1 MSLSDLSTALG
12 ALPSNPLFQLGT
24 GIMAASGPSPV
35 PVGFGQ
41 ALGGGMTYA
50 NQLAMKQ
57 AQMQMVRAQFARFMQ
72 ESNYMSEAAKAALA
86 GKNPSYGNPNY
97 SPALAATAQQRAQ
110 SALNPNTQAQ
120 LYGSQGFTPGIS
132 ATPTQI
138 ESQQFP
144 HLSQSGAEATGL
156 VAPAPSSAA
165 SSAAQPV
172 DPVSAMQNRLLS
184 SPFGIAAMYG
194 NPTQFFNTVVGR
206 SVGTPTTVQTLIQE
220 QQQYQ
225 QGSPE
230 WNALQAAINK
240 AGSVQVRQGG
250 ANIGPNG
257 VFYLPRTSQNSTF
270 LDPNHPELGVTT
282 VPGATATEL
291 KTQLATSLGNKLGGL
306 TNVTSSTGRQVPTPN
321 ISLYGGPLNR
331 LLGMAG
337 ITPQT
342 PTAPQSAPAGAQPP
356 RIGAQIAQTSGFDAN
371 LYRNPVA
378 WQDSRFYSDIP
389 KGYQPAPGIG
399 QSTQD
404 KVMLQEQ
411 GKQWATLQTQ
421 AQSDAQ
427 SANDALVRHQKMLE
441 LLQSGKVSFGP
452 LSQQITDIKNIG
464 KEFGVNLGDPA
475 PNQEFG
481 KYAYQAATSV
491 MKKIYGGRI
500 TESEVKQQIQ
510 NNPGTTLAEK
520 ANYALLKLQIHQDRI
535 DMAKPQILQGY
546 LQHGG
551 SPFAFNS
558 WFASK
563 IPNPAGIK
571 GPTPQS
577 AQNFANYERTQTID
591 GQTYGLKDGRW
602 YAVGG
607 Q

>member
-35 PVGFGQ
+35 PVGLGQ

-57 AQMQMVRAQFARFMQ
+57 AQADMMRAQFARFAWQ
-72 ESNYMSEAAKAALA
+72 NALLQKALS
-86 GKNPSYGNPNY
+86 GNNGQSGFKNPNFNQSLSGT
-97 SPALAATAQQRAQ
+97 ATQRAQ
-110 SALNPNTQAQ
+110 DALNPNTQTQ
-120 LYGSQGFTPGIS
+120 LYGSEGFTPGIS

-138 ESQQFP
+138 ASQQFP
-144 HLSQSGAEATGL
+144 QLNAGGAEAVG
-156 VAPAPSSAA
+156 
-165 SSAAQPV
+165 AQPSASN
-172 DPVSAMQNRLLS
+172 PVQSGVLGHILGTPAGMASFALNPEGTMNFALS
-184 SPFGIAAMYG
+184 R
-194 NPTQFFNTVVGR
+194 QF
-206 SVGTPTTVQTLIQE
+206 GTPTPVQTLIQE

-257 VFYLPRTSQNSTF
+257 VYYLPRTSLNTTF
-270 LDPNHPELGVTT
+270 NNPNDPSQGVHA
-282 VPGATATEL
+282 VPGATAAEL
-291 KTQLATSLGNKLGGL
+291 QTQTATSLGDKLTGL
-306 TNVTSSTGRQVPTPN
+306 TNVTSSTGAQIPTPN
-321 ISLYGGPLNR
+321 VSLYGPALNR
-331 LLGMAG
+331 LLGIAG
-337 ITPQT
+337 ITPQGSA
-342 PTAPQSAPAGAQPP
+342 APQGAPSAVAQPQ
-356 RIGAQIAQTSGFDAN
+356 RMGSAIAQQSGFDAN
-371 LYRNPVA
+371 LYRNPAA
-378 WQDSRFYSDIP
+378 WQDSRFYADIP
-389 KGYQPAPGIG
+389 KGYQPTPGIG
-399 QSTQD
+399 QTTQD

-411 GKQWATLQTQ
+411 GKQWATLQTE

-427 SANDALVRHQKMLE
+427 TANDALVRHQKMLE
-441 LLQSGKVSFGP
+441 LLQSGKVHFGP
-452 LSQQITDIKNIG
+452 VSNQITELKNVA

-546 LQHGG
+546 LQRGG

-591 GQTYGLKDGRW
+591 GQTYGFKGGNW
-602 YAVGG
+602 YAIGG

>member
-1 MSLSDLSTALG
+1 MSLADLSSALG
-12 ALPSNPLFQLGT
+12 ALPNNPLFQLGT

-50 NQLAMKQ
+50 NQMAMKQ
-57 AQMQMVRAQFARFMQ
+57 AQAQMMRAQFARFAFQ
-72 ESNYMSEAAKAALA
+72 NKILSDFYKKYGGSQSSGTANPNFDAALS
-86 GKNPSYGNPNY
+86 G
-97 SPALAATAQQRAQ
+97 TASQRAQ
-110 SALNPNTQAQ
+110 SALNPNTQQQ

-138 ESQQFP
+138 ASQQFP
-144 HLSQSGAEATGL
+144 LLSQSGAQATGL
-156 VAPAPSSAA
+156 APTAGPTDAPSSSAPNDIVGNILHTPAGMA
-165 SSAAQPV
+165 SFAFNPEGTMNFA
-172 DPVSAMQNRLLS
+172 LS
-184 SPFGIAAMYG
+184 RQFGA
-194 NPTQFFNTVVGR
+194 PT
-206 SVGTPTTVQTLIQE
+206 PVQTLIQE
-220 QQQYQ
+220 QKQYP
-225 QGSPE
+225 QGSQE

-257 VFYLPRTSQNSTF
+257 VYYLPRTSLNTTF
-270 LDPNHPELGVTT
+270 NNPNDPSQGVHA
-282 VPGATATEL
+282 VPGATAAEL
-291 KTQLATSLGNKLGGL
+291 QTQTATSLGDKLTGL
-306 TNVTSSTGRQVPTPN
+306 TNVTNSSGAQVPTPN
-321 ISLYGGPLNR
+321 VSLYGPALNR
-331 LLGMAG
+331 LLGIAG
-337 ITPQT
+337 ITPQA
-342 PTAPQSAPAGAQPP
+342 PGAPQGSIGAAGAQSQ
-356 RIGAQIAQTSGFDAN
+356 RIGGAIAQPSGFDAN

-421 AQSDAQ
+421 AQEDAQ
-427 SANDALVRHQKMLE
+427 TANDALVRHQKMLD
-441 LLQSGKVSFGP
+441 LLQSGQVHFGP
-452 LSQQITDIKNIG
+452 VSNQITELKNVA

-571 GPTPQS
+571 GPTPQT

-591 GQTYGLKDGRW
+591 GQTYGLKGGSW

>member
-1 MSLSDLSTALG
+1 MGLSDLSTTLAT
-12 ALPSNPLFQLGT
+12 LPDSPLFQLGT

-50 NQLAMKQ
+50 NQMAMKQ
-57 AQMQMVRAQFARFMQ
+57 AQMQMVRAQFARFAWQ
-72 ESNYMSEAAKAALA
+72 NALLQKALS
-86 GKNPSYGNPNY
+86 GNSGQSGVKNPNFDQSLSGT
-97 SPALAATAQQRAQ
+97 ATQRAQ
-110 SALNPNTQAQ
+110 DALNPNTQAQ
-120 LYGSQGFTPGIS
+120 LYGSQGFTPGVS

-138 ESQQFP
+138 ASQQFP
-144 HLSQSGAEATGL
+144 QLSQGGADAVG
-156 VAPAPSSAA
+156 AQPSS
-165 SSAAQPV
+165 QP
-172 DPVSAMQNRLLS
+172 S
-184 SPFGIAAMYG
+184 
-194 NPTQFFNTVVGR
+194 NPTQSGVLGQIL
-206 SVGTPTTVQTLIQE
+206 GTPAGMASFALNPEGTMNFALSRQFGAPTPVQTLIQE
-220 QQQYQ
+220 RQQYQ

-257 VFYLPRTSQNSTF
+257 VYYLPRTSLNTTF
-270 LDPNHPELGVTT
+270 NNPNDPSQGVHP
-282 VPGATATEL
+282 VPGATAAEL
-291 KTQLATSLGNKLGGL
+291 QTQTATSLGDKLTGL
-306 TNVTSSTGRQVPTPN
+306 TNVTTSGGAQIPTPN
-321 ISLYGGPLNR
+321 VSLYGPALNR
-331 LLGMAG
+331 LLGIAG
-337 ITPQT
+337 ITSP
-342 PTAPQSAPAGAQPP
+342 SAPAPQAGNGSPAPQPQRMGASVASQ
-356 RIGAQIAQTSGFDAN
+356 SGFDTN

-378 WQDSRFYSDIP
+378 WQDSRFYSGIP

-421 AQSDAQ
+421 AQEDAQ
-427 SANDALVRHQKMLE
+427 TANDALVRHQKMLN
-441 LLQSGKVSFGP
+441 LLQSGQVHFGP
-452 LSQQITDIKNIG
+452 VSNQITELKNVA

-520 ANYALLKLQIHQDRI
+520 ANYALLTLQIHQDRI

-591 GQTYGLKDGRW
+591 GQTYGLKGGNW